1 MPARMT
7 TDVAFIM
14 DLLPINAA
22 LPQQW
27 ISWDS
32 SIFCYA
38 ESCRGTLFP
47 IRHEPGPETM
57 GEPVELLPAP
67 QHVRG
72 TSRSKNIGVESG
84 DECVGKSVNAAK
96 QG

>member
-1 MPARMT
+1 
-7 TDVAFIM
+7 
-14 DLLPINAA
+14 
-22 LPQQW
+22 
-27 ISWDS
+27 
-32 SIFCYA
+32 
-38 ESCRGTLFP
+38 
-47 IRHEPGPETM
+47 M

-67 QHVRG
+67 QHIRG